1 MKATVTEKHLDT
13 AIALRDLEGHSI
25 SRECV
30 AAQLCKEVYGDT
42 FDGCAT
48 GVICTTM
55 YRYLKVTD
63 EKFNNL
69 IAKFDLKLYESI
81 RATLPLEVEL
91 PDLPV
96 QTQNENPV

>member
-48 GVICTTM
+48 GVICTTN
-55 YRYLKVTD
+55 RYLKVTD
-63 EKFNNL
+63 EKFVNL
-69 IAKFDLKLYESI
+69 IAKFDARLYESI

-91 PDLPV
+91 PDLQV